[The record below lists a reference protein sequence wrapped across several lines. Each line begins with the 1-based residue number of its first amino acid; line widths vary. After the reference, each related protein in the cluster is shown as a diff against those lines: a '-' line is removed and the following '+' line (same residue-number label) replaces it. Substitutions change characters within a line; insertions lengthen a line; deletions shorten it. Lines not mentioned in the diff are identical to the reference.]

1 MRHFRKFDYY
11 DRKAI
16 SVALFP
22 KMIIFL
28 SGRYKEMKRIRILTM
43 ANMIVLSFF
52 LVTQSMALAE
62 SFQIPRLFPTP
73 RMIMIFDK
81 GLDTHILSIDRYT
94 EVTWINASNS
104 PIKIEFGQ
112 GPNCS
117 QVSAAAFPALGIRMQ
132 PDKCFI
138 TNSIPPKGT
147 LRFRFKEFG
156 DYKYKVEYVDKS
168 QVDHG
173 ELKVF

>member
-1 MRHFRKFDYY
+1 
-11 DRKAI
+11 
-16 SVALFP
+16 
-22 KMIIFL
+22 
-28 SGRYKEMKRIRILTM
+28 MKRIRILTM
-43 ANMIVLSFF
+43 ANIIVLSLF

-73 RMIMIFDK
+73 RMIMISDK
-81 GLDTHILSIDRYT
+81 GLDTQILSIDRFT
-94 EVTWINASNS
+94 EVTWINDSDSAV
-104 PIKIEFGQ
+104 KIEFGK

-138 TNSIPPKGT
+138 TSPIPPKGT
-147 LRFRFKEFG
+147 LRFRFQDFG
-156 DYKYKVEYVDKS
+156 DYNYKVEFVGKN
-168 QVDHG
+168 QMDHG

>member
-1 MRHFRKFDYY
+1 
-11 DRKAI
+11 
-16 SVALFP
+16 
-22 KMIIFL
+22 
-28 SGRYKEMKRIRILTM
+28 MKWIRVLTM
-43 ANMIVLSFF
+43 ASMIFLSFF

-94 EVTWINASNS
+94 EVTWINDSNS
-104 PIKIEFGQ
+104 AVKIEFGK
-112 GPNCS
+112 GPNC
-117 QVSAAAFPALGIRMQ
+117 QEVSAAAFPGLGIRMQ

-138 TNSIPPKGT
+138 TSSIPPKGT
-147 LRFRFKEFG
+147 LRFRFQEFG

>member
-1 MRHFRKFDYY
+1 
-11 DRKAI
+11 
-16 SVALFP
+16 
-22 KMIIFL
+22 
-28 SGRYKEMKRIRILTM
+28 MKRIRILTM
-43 ANMIVLSFF
+43 ANMIVLSFL
-52 LVTQSMALAE
+52 LVTQGVALADN
-62 SFQIPRLFPTP
+62 FQIPRLLPTP

-81 GLDTHILSIDRYT
+81 GLDTHILSIARFT
-94 EVTWINASNS
+94 EVTWINDSDSAV
-104 PIKIEFGQ
+104 KIEFGK

-156 DYKYKVEYVDKS
+156 DYKYQVEYLGKN